1 MSHISVFI
9 VDRLH
14 ETSLFLFFNM
24 RKVQGG
30 AGKVS
35 VGRRGRYWWN
45 VKTTYFN
52 DEYWISTEEIE
63 FLESH
68 ILWYYRKEFCCF
80 CHIDSREMWKRKF

>member
-35 VGRRGRYWWN
+35 GTARSVLVERQN
-45 VKTTYFN
+45 NIF
-52 DEYWISTEEIE
+52 
-63 FLESH
+63 
-68 ILWYYRKEFCCF
+68 
-80 CHIDSREMWKRKF
+80 